1 MKTNRKMKV
10 FWVIN
15 IQIFILCVLLIF
27 FSPEVLI
34 QLGPYLLATLVGNG
48 VNYSVNNVVH
58 AWQKSK
64 HYKMQLDRDN
74 EKT

>member
-1 MKTNRKMKV
+1 MKTDRKMKV
-10 FWVIN
+10 FLVIN

-27 FSPEVLI
+27 FSPDVLI

-48 VNYSVNNVVH
+48 INYSVNNVVH

-64 HYKMQLDRDN
+64 HYKPALDQDN
-74 EKT
+74 EKS